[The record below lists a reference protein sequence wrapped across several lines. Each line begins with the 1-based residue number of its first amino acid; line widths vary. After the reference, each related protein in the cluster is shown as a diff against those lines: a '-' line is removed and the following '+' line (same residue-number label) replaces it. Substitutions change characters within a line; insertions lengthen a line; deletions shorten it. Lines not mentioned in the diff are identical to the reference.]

1 MKLDKKSL
9 DRLLALNDEQL
20 RSVLRGLL
28 KEYGIDPTT
37 IPLEQFDMGKLRVAL
52 SGATEEDVQRFMTML
67 SGSGGAHGRG

>member
-28 KEYGIDPTT
+28 KEYGIDPTAV
-37 IPLEQFDMGKLRVAL
+37 PLEQFDMGKLRMAL
-52 SGATEEDVQRFMTML
+52 SGATEDDVPRFMAML
-67 SGSGGAHGRG
+67 SGNGGANGRK